1 MNIHSAEPFGSETGH
16 IDFMNR
22 QNKEKGVALLFALGL
37 LSLMSVLGV
46 AFVANALTAQKIA
59 VNLGARNQAQVVLDS
74 AVNRIM
80 ITLMALLR
88 QDNATTDFSVIYS
101 TNDGTERTKDTTK
114 LYTYDQLNEENKS
127 KLDMFLTGLPKY
139 DGSKSKSTWVYVRD
153 NDGRIIA
160 RMAYQVLPTGTSSL
174 SLDKVLKGI
183 YNPLTKALVEGANK
197 NASSWNQRIGRD
209 INELYIGRTA
219 AFRQE
224 WSVDN
229 DAGKTLPGSS
239 SDTIVS
245 SFGEFFTTDIY
256 KIIGNPGDTVN
267 DPKRQI
273 WLRRWFSESGNAS
286 PEVFYLTGSASTKM
300 EEATPYHRFNLGP
313 IEGIS
318 NTAAEKWYPRFKVFV
333 KGTNSYDEAI
343 KNSNKVVDNL
353 LAASLKF
360 YPEDNAAPSDSGISY
375 LRQIAKDGGSFG
387 DIEKRRRQI
396 AANLND
402 YCDEDSIP
410 TSDISAEEWSGPS
423 VAGPGKMPQY
433 TGNEKTPYINEFVLG
448 VKLENFVSLFGS
460 SAASSIKF
468 DLTPKFYT
476 ELIDIYG
483 GATADYE
490 LKSWFRELAYEIEV
504 TAKVKV
510 TFEDDSTEEVENVNS
525 KLREGTSLNIDTPF
539 SSAVSKD
546 ANDASAGFQDGYWV
560 VVNDLKDQKKTAE
573 FQIDDTALKD
583 KMTASSKDKVIKNR
597 ELVSYKV
604 TVKKVTLGLAAV
616 GLFSTTGTKPGVDF
630 VRGPA
635 SAIEST
641 GEVVFELDKTNKPV
655 TATTAKDWDTFY
667 LSGMEVRDPRQNLN
681 FTKNQQGTTF
691 KADASDWKCV
701 PVLQSALAGNITDSK
716 VGSLEMKD
724 NGTKIAFAGKVNSCS
739 NPKEPFNSSDNLY
752 DTGSAGV
759 AGENYDKETVDDPA
773 YTGTAPNQHLSTA
786 FIRNA
791 PMQSLWELGVI
802 HRASAWETINIKSAS
817 VTEGSSVRRMELS
830 DIKENSPL
838 NAAGIDYIDGDGM
851 LLDQVKLTSAAYSG
865 GKLDVNMLHE
875 VIPATPAPGYET
887 AWNDDMCRA
896 LLANV
901 RYGQQ
906 ISDLYTL
913 PENPVANTTGTVIDW
928 GNVPVTY
935 LKTIPVG
942 RSGNNAN
949 KYVSRA
955 DFVQGFA
962 DPNGGTQTRFLA
974 NGYGLITN
982 YDTLADAQQEELVGK
997 TVNLLTA
1004 GATAPATIQAVV
1016 VVQTVKGIK
1025 ADNTNPVTVVRPT
1038 RKKDGSQVTPDPSKT
1053 KTANTFDV
1061 ENHDGE
1067 LVYFDEITSELR
1079 ALVTIKKIN
1088 DASGIRLQLHSIQ
1101 YY

>member
-1 MNIHSAEPFGSETGH
+1 
-16 IDFMNR
+16 MNR

-101 TNDGTERTKDTTK
+101 TNDGTERTKDSDK
-114 LYTYDQLNEENKS
+114 LNTYDQLNIENKS

-153 NDGRIIA
+153 NEGGIIA
-160 RMAYQVLPTGTSSL
+160 RMAYQVLPTGMSSL
-174 SLDKVLKGI
+174 SLDKVLKGV

-197 NASSWNQRIGRD
+197 NASSWNQRIGKD
-209 INELYIGRTA
+209 INELYIGRAA

-229 DAGKTLPGSS
+229 DTGETLPGSS
-239 SDTIVS
+239 SDAIVS
-245 SFGEFFTTDIY
+245 SFGEFFSTDIY
-256 KIIGNPGDTVN
+256 KIIGDPVDTVN
-267 DPKRQI
+267 DPKRQV

-286 PEVFYLTGSASTKM
+286 PEVFYVTGNSATKM
-300 EEATPYHRFNLGP
+300 SEATPYHRFNLGP

-318 NTAAEKWYPRFKVFV
+318 NTAAEKWYPRFKGFV
-333 KGTNSYDEAI
+333 KGTDSYDETI
-343 KNSNKVVDNL
+343 KNSNKAVDNL

-360 YPEDNAAPSDSGISY
+360 YPEDNASPSDSGISY
-375 LRQIAKDGGSFG
+375 LRKIAKDRGSFTNTE
-387 DIEKRRRQI
+387 DRRRQI

-410 TSDISAEEWSGPS
+410 TSDKAAADWSNTNLPT
-423 VAGPGKMPQY
+423 Y

-448 VKLENFVSLFGS
+448 VKLENFVPLFGS

-483 GATADYE
+483 DATADYE
-490 LKSWFRELAYEIEV
+490 LKSWFNKLSYDIEV

-510 TFEDDSTEEVENVNS
+510 TFEDDSTEEIEDVNS
-525 KLREGTSLNIDTPF
+525 TLKANSSLDIDTAF
-539 SSAVSKD
+539 SSVVSKD

-573 FQIDDTALKD
+573 FQIDDVALRA
-583 KMTASSKDKVIKNR
+583 KMTADNKDKVIKNR
-597 ELVSYKV
+597 ELISYKV
-604 TVKKVTLGLAAV
+604 TVKKVTLGLEAA

-701 PVLQSALAGNITDSK
+701 PILQSALAGNIADSK

-752 DTGSAGV
+752 DTGTAGV
-759 AGENYDKETVDDPA
+759 AGENYDKETVENPA
-773 YTGTAPNQHLSTA
+773 YTGTASNQHLSTA

-802 HRASAWETINIKSAS
+802 HRASAWETINIKGAAVSN
-817 VTEGSSVRRMELS
+817 GSTVRRIELTDNNAPELS
-830 DIKENSPL
+830 AD
-838 NAAGIDYIDGDGM
+838 GIDYIDGDGI
-851 LLDQVKLTSAAYSG
+851 LLDQVKLTSGAYSG

-875 VIPATPAPGYET
+875 VIPPTPAPGYET
-887 AWNDDMCRA
+887 VWNDDMCRA

-913 PENPVANTTGTVIDW
+913 PENPVANTTGTAILW
-928 GNVPVTY
+928 ENVPVAY
-935 LKTIPVG
+935 LKTVPAG

-955 DFVQGFA
+955 DFVQGSA
-962 DPNGGTQTRFLA
+962 DPNGGTLTRFLA
-974 NGYGLITN
+974 NGYGLITS

-1025 ADNTNPVTVVRPT
+1025 VPSGQTVTVVRPT
-1038 RKKDGSQVTPDPSKT
+1038 QKKDGSQVTPVPSKS

-1061 ENHDGE
+1061 EEDGGE
-1067 LVYFDEITSELR
+1067 LIYFDEITSELR

-1088 DASGIRLQLHSIQ
+1088 DASGIRLRLHS
-1101 YY
+1101 